1 MSRLCHV
8 RFTPYDLSGYSFDW
22 IKVMPSVIAEEV
34 SVHMVTHYHIAF
46 KTDMCEKTIRNNIV
60 THFGIPKTSRGKGNK
75 YYSLTNT
82 WHDIDYV
89 FKDGKIIWNSYCGKD
104 SEELHIELGNAK
116 YNKAKNSANSAD
128 SANTPQ
134 IVTQVVEKTDQV
146 WLGLLD
152 KFLEMEDADQFSIPY
167 IKKLIICYYV
177 NKGKAFPRGADLLRY
192 AYGIYVRLRTEKL
205 PDDVTP
211 ADLDK
216 LFPNG
221 CEFF

>member
-34 SVHMVTHYHIAF
+34 SVHMVSHYHIAF

-60 THFGIPKTSRGKGNK
+60 THFCIPKTGRGKGNK
-75 YYSLTNT
+75 YYSLNNT
-82 WHDIDYV
+82 WQDIDYV
-89 FKDGKIIWNSYCGKD
+89 FKDGKIIWNSICGKD

-116 YNKAKNSANSAD
+116 YNKHKNSAKTSE
-128 SANTPQ
+128 TPQ
-134 IVTQVVEKTDQV
+134 IVYEQVEKTDNIWV
-146 WLGLLD
+146 GLLD
-152 KFLEMEDADQFSIPY
+152 YFLDVPDGEQLTVQG
-167 IKKLIICYYV
+167 IKKLIICHYI

-192 AYGIYVRLRTEKL
+192 SYGIYVRLRTQNL
-205 PDDVTP
+205 PGDVTP